1 MKQYSGKTID
11 DVLNN
16 IAVENKCKLE
26 DIVYNVVEEKKGILG
41 LGSTVVV
48 EAYTPQ
54 DIKDFIFDYLGQ
66 YFTELNQG
74 VAIEIIVEKQK
85 DDNTNLYKVVLD
97 AENNAIIIGKN
108 GQTLRAIST
117 VLKAAVNATFKKR
130 INVIIDVNH
139 YKEDRYKKVK
149 GIAHRVAREVLK
161 SHIDAELDP
170 MPNDERKVIHQ
181 YLQDM
186 KGVTTTSIG
195 EGAGR
200 HLVIKYVG
208 KDSEIKDEQ
217 TEAAVDDAA
226 DLDVKPVESK
236 EDTTADNN

>member
-1 MKQYSGKTID
+1 MNAYSGKSLEE
-11 DVLNN
+11 VLNN
-16 IAVENKCKLE
+16 IAASKNCKVE
-26 DIVYNVVEEKKGILG
+26 DITYNVLEEKKGILG
-41 LGSTVVV
+41 LGSTVTV

-74 VAIEIIVEKQK
+74 VAVEIITEKQK
-85 DDNTNLYKVVLD
+85 DDNSLLYRVILD

-117 VLKAAVNATFKKR
+117 VLKAATNATFKKR
-130 INVIIDVNH
+130 INIIIDVNH

-186 KGVTTTSIG
+186 KGVTTVSIG
-195 EGAGR
+195 EGNKR
-200 HLVIKYVG
+200 HLVIKYVPNEVEE
-208 KDSEIKDEQ
+208 K
-217 TEAAVDDAA
+217 EA
-226 DLDVKPVESK
+226 E
-236 EDTTADNN
+236 

>member
-1 MKQYSGKTID
+1 MKLYTGKTVD
-11 DVLNN
+11 EVLDN
-16 IAVENKCKLE
+16 ICAEQGCKKE
-26 DIVYNVVEEKKGILG
+26 EITYTVVEESKHFLGIG
-41 LGSTVVV
+41 NSVSI

-54 DIKDFIFDYLGQ
+54 DVKEFIFEYLGT

-74 VAIEIIVEKQK
+74 VSIEIIIDKQK
-85 DDNTNLYKVVLD
+85 ERNDELLYRVILD

-130 INVIIDVNH
+130 INVVIDVNH

-149 GIAHRVAREVLK
+149 MLAHRVAREVAK

-181 YLQDM
+181 YLQDF

-195 EGAGR
+195 EGNKR
-200 HLVIKYVG
+200 HLVIKYSPE
-208 KDSEIKDEQ
+208 KEEKKEN
-217 TEAAVDDAA
+217 DA
-226 DLDVKPVESK
+226 E
-236 EDTTADNN
+236 